1 MAGQPST
8 RLDVQEGAA
17 VTESRPR
24 TEALGREWW
33 RTAVVYQVY
42 IRSFADADGDG
53 IGDVDGIRARLGH
66 LADLGVDALWINPW
80 YPSPQADAGYD
91 VADYRDIEP
100 DYGTLAQAERLVD
113 EAHAAGL
120 RVILDIVP
128 NHTSSEHA
136 WFRAALAGDHAARAR
151 YIFRPGKGAAGELP
165 PNDWQSN
172 FGGPAW
178 TRTTDEDGTPGDW
191 YLHLFAPEQPDLDW
205 THHDV
210 HTEFQDVLRFWFDR
224 GVDGFRIDVAHGL
237 SKTPG
242 LPDAGPR
249 SGVQHNDPHPAW
261 DHDDVHDIYRSWRK
275 VADSYDP
282 PRIFVAESWVPTNDR
297 LALYLRPD
305 ELHTAFQFDFLRA
318 PFKAEVVRRVVED
331 AAAAVA
337 DVDAPSTWV
346 LSNHDVV
353 RHVTRYAR
361 SQPEHLIETDWEKA
375 RWGSEPADLALG
387 TRRARA
393 AVMLTLALPGTAY
406 LYQGEELGLPE
417 VEDIPD
423 HRRQDPIW
431 RQSGHTDVGR
441 DGCRVP
447 LPWSGSVPPYG
458 FSPDGATAEPWLPQP
473 AGWEGL
479 AAAAQATD
487 STSVLALY
495 RAALRLRAEHW
506 VGAGDLSWVESPA
519 DTVAFARR
527 TSRGTLQCWVNTG
540 DRAVALPTGG
550 EVLLASDPAAPSQSL
565 PAASAA
571 WVLVP

>member
-1 MAGQPST
+1 MT
-8 RLDVQEGAA
+8 GAA
-17 VTESRPR
+17 RQLDAR
-24 TEALGREWW
+24 EAEWW

-53 IGDVDGIRARLGH
+53 IGDVEGIRARLPH

-100 DYGTLAQAERLVD
+100 DYGSLEGAERLIE
-113 EAHAAGL
+113 EAHGVGL

-128 NHTSSEHA
+128 NHTSSQHA
-136 WFRAALAGDHAARAR
+136 WFRAALAGDESARAR
-151 YIFRPGKGAAGELP
+151 YIFRSGKGPDGEQP

-178 TRTTDEDGTPGDW
+178 TRTTQPDGTPGDW

-210 HTEFQDVLRFWFDR
+210 HTEFQEVLRFWFDR

-318 PFKAEVVRRVVED
+318 PFRAARVREVIED
-331 AAAAVA
+331 ALAAMVGIE
-337 DVDAPSTWV
+337 APSTWV

-353 RHVTRYAR
+353 RHATRYAR
-361 SQPEHLIETDWEKA
+361 SQPSHLVETDWEKA
-375 RWGSEPADLALG
+375 RWHAERPDLGLG
-387 TRRARA
+387 RRRARA

-417 VEDIPD
+417 VEDIPG

-431 RQSGHTDVGR
+431 RQSGQTDVGR

-447 LPWSGSVPPYG
+447 LPWSGTAPPYG
-458 FSPDGATAEPWLPQP
+458 FSPDGASGDTWLPQP
-473 AGWEGL
+473 TDWASL
-479 AAAAQATD
+479 TASAQVAD
-487 STSVLALY
+487 PSSVLTLY
-495 RAALRLRAEHW
+495 RDALQLRTERW
-506 VGAGDLSWVESPA
+506 VGAGDLVWVESPEG
-519 DTVAFARR
+519 TLAFARAVEGG
-527 TSRGTLQCWVNTG
+527 SLQCWVNTG
-540 DRAVALPTGG
+540 EAVVALPDG
-550 EVLLASDPAAPSQSL
+550 ETLLRSDRTDPAQLL
-565 PAASAA
+565 PPASAA

>member
-1 MAGQPST
+1 MF
-8 RLDVQEGAA
+8 QEGDT
-17 VTESRPR
+17 VTEAAPR
-24 TEALGREWW
+24 LEPKRREWW

-53 IGDVDGIRARLGH
+53 IGDVDGVRARLQH
-66 LADLGVDALWINPW
+66 LADLGVDAVWINPW

-100 DYGTLAQAERLVD
+100 DYGTLAQGEKLID
-113 EAHAAGL
+113 EAHGL
-120 RVILDIVP
+120 GMRVLLDIVP
-128 NHTSSEHA
+128 NHTSSRHA
-136 WFRAALAGDHAARAR
+136 WFQAALAGDGAARAR
-151 YIFRPGKGAAGELP
+151 YIFRPGKGVDGELP

-178 TRTTDEDGTPGDW
+178 TRTVHPDGTPGDW

-205 THHDV
+205 THHEV
-210 HTEFQDVLRFWFDR
+210 HTEFQEVLRFWFDR

-249 SGVQHNDPHPAW
+249 SAIQHNDPHPAW

-282 PRIFVAESWVPTNDR
+282 PRIFVAESWVPSNDR

-318 PFKAEVVRRVVED
+318 PFRAGFIRHVIDD
-331 AAAAVA
+331 ATAAMAGL
-337 DVDAPSTWV
+337 DAPSTWV

-353 RHVTRYAR
+353 RHVTRFAR
-361 SQPEHLIETDWEKA
+361 SQPTHLIETDWEKA
-375 RWGSEPADLALG
+375 RWPTERRDLELG

-406 LYQGEELGLPE
+406 LYQGEEFGLPE

-423 HRRQDPIW
+423 DRRQDPIW
-431 RQSGHTDVGR
+431 RQSGYTDVGR

-447 LPWSGSVPPYG
+447 LPWSGSAPPYG
-458 FSPDGATAEPWLPQP
+458 FSPDGASAEPWLPQP
-473 AGWEGL
+473 ADWGPL
-479 AAAAQATD
+479 AAAAQAD
-487 STSVLALY
+487 DPDSVLALY
-495 RAALRLRAEHW
+495 RQALRLRAEHW
-506 VGAGDLSWVESPA
+506 ARAGDLTWIESPD
-519 DTVAFARR
+519 DTLAFAR
-527 TSRGTLQCWVNTG
+527 TTDRGNVQCWVNTG
-540 DRAVALPTGG
+540 DDAVSLPEG
-550 EVLLASDPAAPSQSL
+550 ELLLMSEAARDPRFL